1 MKTKLAKLLLA
12 LCLAALLPL
21 SLLLTGLTMP
31 SYYSDSYYAELAPM
45 VQRLREAE
53 GKKLIILGNSDVA
66 FGLDGALMEQLLSE
80 KGYDYTVCPFG
91 LYAAVGTSAMLELSK
106 EYLHAGDLVILVVE
120 PVSETLSSYFGAN
133 AFWKCA
139 EDAPE
144 LLFQVNNSQRAI
156 LLGSYTG
163 YLQERYAYF
172 RDGSAPLVQGVYA
185 RASFNERC
193 NMIYDRAG
201 NIMAIGYDT
210 SKPINFS
217 LLSVDKDFAEQVS
230 DYCSA
235 AAESGASVCLSFSP
249 MNRSAIA
256 DASADALDGYFD
268 FVNKAFPCPV
278 ISDPGDYIL
287 DSGWFYDSNFH
298 LNSAGAV
305 VRTVELT
312 EDVFAYLGCYQAVD
326 YELPM
331 MPAPI
336 TKPVENAGDADCF
349 AYTSI
354 GNGAG
359 WLIAGLTEMGQTKT
373 ALTVPSAYE
382 GKPVVGFTADALS
395 QSTNLEELTLPASIE
410 TLPDHLFSFCGK
422 LARLILLHTDVP
434 CGVSEHSFDG
444 ADQLRI
450 FVPAAAYP
458 LYRDGYGC
466 ETSPWMPFLDRFT
479 LY

>member
-1 MKTKLAKLLLA
+1 MKTKVAKLLLA

-21 SLLLTGLTMP
+21 SLLLAGLTMP

-45 VQRLREAE
+45 VQRLRKTE

-91 LYAAVGTSAMLELSK
+91 LYAAVGTSAMLELSNA
-106 EYLHAGDLVILVVE
+106 YLHEGDLVIVVVE

-144 LLFQVNNSQRAI
+144 LLFQVNNSQRAA

-185 RASFNERC
+185 KASFNERC
-193 NMIYDRAG
+193 DMIYDRDG
-201 NIMAIGYDT
+201 NQMALGYDT
-210 SKPINFS
+210 SEPINFS
-217 LLSVDKDFAEQVS
+217 LLSVEEDFAEQVS
-230 DYCSA
+230 VYCSA
-235 AAESGASVCLSFSP
+235 AEKVGASVCLSFSP
-249 MNRSAIA
+249 MNRSAVV
-256 DASADALDGYFD
+256 DASTDILDGYFWL
-268 FVNKAFPCPV
+268 VNRAFPCPV
-278 ISDPGDYIL
+278 ISDPGDYML

-305 VRTVELT
+305 VRTVKLT
-312 EDVFAYLGCYQAVD
+312 EDVLAYLGCYQAVD
-326 YELPM
+326 YELPP

-336 TKPVENAGDADCF
+336 AKQVENVGDADRF
-349 AYTSI
+349 TYTAL
-354 GNGAG
+354 GDGAG
-359 WLIAGLTEMGQTKT
+359 WLISGLTEKGQTQT

-395 QSTNLEELTLPASIE
+395 QASNLEELTLPSSIE
-410 TLPDHLFSFCGK
+410 TLPDNLFSFCGK
-422 LARLILLHTDVP
+422 LTRLILLHTDVP

-450 FVPAAAYP
+450 FVPTAAYP

-466 ETSPWMPFLDRFT
+466 ETSPWTPYLDRFT